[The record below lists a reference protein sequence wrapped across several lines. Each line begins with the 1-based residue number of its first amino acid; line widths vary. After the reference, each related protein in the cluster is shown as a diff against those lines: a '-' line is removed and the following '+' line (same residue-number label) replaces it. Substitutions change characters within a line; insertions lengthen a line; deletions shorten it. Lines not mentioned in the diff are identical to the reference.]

1 MAKQLPSMAH
11 LETRIMNPLQEQKR
25 GQTLEELQEYLR
37 EPAGR
42 ILSVLVPLR
51 AEGLVAKSA
60 RGVWTMVRDDLVS
73 EWPKP
78 A

>member
-1 MAKQLPSMAH
+1 MAKPVPSMAH
-11 LETRIMNPLQEQKR
+11 LETRTMNRLQEQKR

-42 ILSVLVPLR
+42 ILSVLQPLR
-51 AEGLVAKSA
+51 AEGFVAKSES
-60 RGVWTMVRDDLVS
+60 GVWTMVR
-73 EWPKP
+73 E

>member
-1 MAKQLPSMAH
+1 MAKPVPSMAH
-11 LETRIMNPLQEQKR
+11 LETRIMNRLQERKR

-42 ILSVLVPLR
+42 ILSVLQPLR
-51 AEGLVAKSA
+51 AEGFVVKSA
-60 RGVWTMVRDDLVS
+60 NGVWTMVR
-73 EWPKP
+73 E